1 MDRLIVLTLILF
13 SPLAV
18 AATSG
23 SFDDIDD
30 ETPAP
35 AVKPAPAKP
44 EAPAVKSA
52 PAKPA
57 PVVNDEDEDDQ
68 EEVPTPVRRPM
79 RKDDGLL
86 SPARAAARQR
96 SFNTD
101 DEKESEASYKGC
113 KNCSHPP
120 QLAPRLPVHHITGPS
135 DVLRSRIWSS
145 FSKYFE
151 ECAPGCQP
159 VGMGSYRDPHARPK
173 PSCHH
178 ISAAIDVAGMR
189 CGRTTYMAIR
199 ESTGRNAGQGRY
211 SELVRCMHRKGM
223 RTMYMEHNHYDH
235 AHFSYGC
242 VLPGGIRMIK

>member
-1 MDRLIVLTLILF
+1 M
-13 SPLAV
+13 

-23 SFDDIDD
+23 SFDDID
-30 ETPAP
+30 EEIPAPVVKPAPAKSQPP

-44 EAPAVKSA
+44 AAAVS
-52 PAKPA
+52 
-57 PVVNDEDEDDQ
+57 DEDEDDQ
-68 EEVPTPVRRPM
+68 EEVPPPVKRPVRE
-79 RKDDGLL
+79 DDGLL
-86 SPARAAARQR
+86 SPARAAARQNR
-96 SFNTD
+96 LND
-101 DEKESEASYKGC
+101 DEKESEGSYKGC
-113 KNCSHPP
+113 KNCSHPTKP
-120 QLAPRLPVHHITGPS
+120 ALRLPVHHITGPS

-159 VGMGSYRDPHARPK
+159 VGMGSYRDPRVRPK

-211 SELVRCMHRKGM
+211 SDFVRCMHRKGM
-223 RTMYMEHNHYDH
+223 RTMYMEHDHYDH

>member
-13 SPLAV
+13 SPLV
-18 AATSG
+18 MAATSG
-23 SFDDIDD
+23 SFDDIDE

-35 AVKPAPAKP
+35 VVKPAPAKP
-44 EAPAVKSA
+44 AVVS
-52 PAKPA
+52 
-57 PVVNDEDEDDQ
+57 DEDED
-68 EEVPTPVRRPM
+68 EVPTPVKRPA

-96 SFNTD
+96 SFNND
-101 DEKESEASYKGC
+101 GDENESEGSYKGC
-113 KNCSHPP
+113 KNCSHPAKP
-120 QLAPRLPVHHITGPS
+120 ALRLPVHHITGPS

-145 FSKYFE
+145 FAKYFE

-189 CGRTTYMAIR
+189 CGRSTYMAIR

-211 SELVRCMHRKGM
+211 SDLVRCMHRKGM
-223 RTMYMEHNHYDH
+223 RTMYMEHDHYDH

-242 VLPGGIRMIK
+242 VLPSGIRMIK